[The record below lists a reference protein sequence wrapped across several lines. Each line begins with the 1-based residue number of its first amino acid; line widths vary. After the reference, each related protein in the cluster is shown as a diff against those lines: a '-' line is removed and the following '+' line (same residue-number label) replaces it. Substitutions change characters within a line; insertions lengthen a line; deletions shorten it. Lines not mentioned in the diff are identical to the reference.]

1 MACTITEVIDLMQR
15 EVFASRLRQLRKNQ
29 GLTQFALADA
39 LGVSRACLR
48 NWELS
53 ETTPPLE
60 TLVSIVL
67 YFHVTSDFL
76 LGLEERN
83 CIQVDFLSTRA
94 VNAISNLVQV
104 MQEENNAPG
113 SKATS
118 W

>member
-1 MACTITEVIDLMQR
+1 MNR

-60 TLVSIVL
+60 ALVGIVM
-67 YFHVTSDFL
+67 YFHVSSDFL
-76 LGLEERN
+76 LGLEERT
-83 CIQVDFLSTRA
+83 CIQVDFLSERA

-104 MQEENNAPG
+104 MKEENNLDEGKTPLR
-113 SKATS
+113 
-118 W
+118 

>member
-1 MACTITEVIDLMQR
+1 M
-15 EVFASRLRQLRKNQ
+15 FASRLRQLRKNQ
-29 GLTQFALADA
+29 GLTQYALADA

-67 YFHVTSDFL
+67 YFHVTSDYL

-83 CIQVDFLSTRA
+83 CIQVDFLSARA

-104 MQEENNAPG
+104 IREENSSLG
-113 SKATS
+113 SQTTS
-118 W
+118 R

>member
-1 MACTITEVIDLMQR
+1 MKR
-15 EVFASRLRQLRKNQ
+15 EVFAFRLRQLRKNQ
-29 GLTQFALADA
+29 GLTQFALADE

-53 ETTPPLE
+53 EKTPPLE

-83 CIQVDFLSTRA
+83 CIQVEFLSSRA

-104 MQEENNAPG
+104 MREENG
-113 SKATS
+113 SLCSKTIPR
-118 W
+118 